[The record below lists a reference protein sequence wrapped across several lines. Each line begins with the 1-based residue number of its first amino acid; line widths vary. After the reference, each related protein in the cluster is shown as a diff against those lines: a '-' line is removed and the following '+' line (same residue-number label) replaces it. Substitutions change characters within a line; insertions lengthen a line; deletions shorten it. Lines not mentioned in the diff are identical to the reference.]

1 MIAFTIMV
9 VLEKRKQFLKVETEI
24 GIELEVEVEGTP
36 VDGSVCGVVCGVHL
50 YTNRARREMR

>member
-1 MIAFTIMV
+1 MV